1 LEEWVQR
8 ALAKW
13 PKVPALF
20 GWLSLDRRGR
30 WLIRGE
36 GITRP
41 QIIDTINLNYA
52 ADDQGRWYFQ
62 NGPQRGYMQL
72 AYAPFILRR
81 SAHPMQLETHTGQAV
96 SQVLAAYLD
105 EQGSLLLLT
114 EHGPGLVADNELDWV
129 MERLRSA
136 NVPVDEQALEEAL
149 ALASGNRSALI
160 LEVAGVSLPVDR
172 LDEADIPGKLG
183 FVRDPQPAEGE
194 RFSRGEAAV
203 D

>member
-13 PKVPALF
+13 PQVPALF

-36 GITRP
+36 AITRP

-52 ADDQGRWYFQ
+52 ADEQGRWFFQ

-72 AYAPFILRR
+72 AYAPFVLRR
-81 SAHPMQLETHTGQAV
+81 SSDPMRLETHTGQPVTQVRAV
-96 SQVLAAYLD
+96 YMD
-105 EQGSLLLLT
+105 EQGSLLLQT
-114 EHGPGLVADNELDWV
+114 EHGPGLMVDSELDWA
-129 MERLRSA
+129 MEWLRA
-136 NVPVDEQALEEAL
+136 DGLPLDEKALEDAL
-149 ALASGNRSALI
+149 SVASGNRTALV
-160 LEVAGVSLPVDR
+160 LAMGEMKVPVDR
-172 LDEADIPGKLG
+172 LDEADMPRQLG
-183 FVRDPQPAEGE
+183 FVRDPQPGAGE
-194 RFSRGEAAV
+194 RFSRSEVAA